1 MQINIEIA
9 KYNDMDEMTPFQK
22 LKFSSID
29 EAIANVE
36 FLKLGYDYFK
46 NGEILAVR
54 ADNSSRIHLIDHD
67 STVPLNELRK
77 DLENKYTFST
87 QKDLDYDEIE
97 FKITTKPEKKSL
109 NSNFKFEKNENTK
122 YAKTSTGEN
131 LPFKLFRTD
140 DTGVRSN
147 LLRESQN
154 SGNSTD
160 FALIERR
167 FSENNSL
174 QFFGTEKIQNH
185 NDIAW
190 LFKSLEDEAVEH
202 AFLVYD
208 FVDKG
213 YFVQHISTGSYNAA
227 IIDNKSIIGNIIEAN
242 PASVTLVHNHPSGN
256 LVASPADAHILEKL
270 KNALKST
277 DVKVND
283 GIIIN
288 LRSGNYLVFNEQNLS
303 DLKHR
308 EDSFKTSIKVQSYS
322 FSKQILVENFQPIQ
336 VKSPEEVAAYI
347 TSQKFGIS
355 DKTEMLILNSQL
367 SIVGKFILPVNNQE
381 NSIIENVSKF
391 GGSSCVLYGNNITPE
406 LIDFYS
412 KRLEHSNIT
421 ITDAILLKSE
431 NGQKMWESFIEE
443 GKIEKNYNAKTD
455 YFSENNKSNNTV
467 MEENN
472 LSWSDKYLTPK
483 TDAYK
488 NFVKDIEKT
497 DKERVFNEKGDKFLK
512 IYEYLESRKLRE
524 NKQEQRGFKY
534 DISISVLDKNLTKT
548 FHFQDL
554 SRVMND
560 LKRRD
565 FSENISLLFKDRSQ
579 NIEVSIN
586 NNAEKEKFLAD
597 SWAKEFSL
605 KTDLSSGMTRTQI
618 DEKQSYHYR
627 NYETEA
633 KKLGIEITPL
643 NEIGE
648 KHMDIQNKGEISNY
662 KNSIDPDSNP
672 LLSYGRDSD
681 FIDDIFDDI
690 ENGVG
695 DLWEKKTKDEVVGKT
710 AFHDSGE
717 VMEYKSSESYLK
729 DLQKEIDHN
738 MGGFTYETITK
749 DPEVR
754 KKADDLIYGAYGEDN
769 PNSLG
774 YYQNKGVVG
783 GKIKDIAAEAIR
795 NPESIKQY
803 DSQTQ
808 NVINLYINQNPNIME
823 SPQKEFDLALHLK
836 TQLKYLGFGEGEKLH
851 KDLEKGLNSQEKQFS
866 IITSSDKALP
876 GNKIDYAIN
885 FNKSENGGVF
895 LNSYDATLN
904 NSKGETVSQNFKIGK
919 DNSFTAKEALN
930 LLEGRSVKIEFT
942 NPKTDQK
949 ETSFVQLNLAEK
961 KNEYGNYNFQSFHQ
975 NYGVDTEKIVEKSN
989 IIFDKPEYKD
999 NTIKNLEKGNI
1010 VNVKFEMKENVIE
1023 GKAVLNPQY
1032 KNLSLYD
1039 NEMNRVNTNE
1049 PIKGLENDQKHEK
1062 SNVREQS
1069 ISRGI

>member
-1 MQINIEIA
+1 MQITIEIA

-46 NGEILAVR
+46 NGAILAVR

-303 DLKHR
+303 DLKRR
-308 EDSFKTSIKVQSYS
+308 EESFKTSIKVQSYS

-381 NSIIENVSKF
+381 NSIIEKVSKF

-467 MEENN
+467 MEEN
-472 LSWSDKYLTPK
+472 P
-483 TDAYK
+483 
-488 NFVKDIEKT
+488 
-497 DKERVFNEKGDKFLK
+497 
-512 IYEYLESRKLRE
+512 
-524 NKQEQRGFKY
+524 
-534 DISISVLDKNLTKT
+534 
-548 FHFQDL
+548 
-554 SRVMND
+554 
-560 LKRRD
+560 
-565 FSENISLLFKDRSQ
+565 ISL
-579 NIEVSIN
+579 
-586 NNAEKEKFLAD
+586 A
-597 SWAKEFSL
+597 
-605 KTDLSSGMTRTQI
+605 
-618 DEKQSYHYR
+618 
-627 NYETEA
+627 
-633 KKLGIEITPL
+633 
-643 NEIGE
+643 
-648 KHMDIQNKGEISNY
+648 
-662 KNSIDPDSNP
+662 
-672 LLSYGRDSD
+672 
-681 FIDDIFDDI
+681 
-690 ENGVG
+690 
-695 DLWEKKTKDEVVGKT
+695 
-710 AFHDSGE
+710 
-717 VMEYKSSESYLK
+717 
-729 DLQKEIDHN
+729 
-738 MGGFTYETITK
+738 
-749 DPEVR
+749 
-754 KKADDLIYGAYGEDN
+754 
-769 PNSLG
+769 
-774 YYQNKGVVG
+774 YYQNEEIIG
-783 GKIKDIAAEAIR
+783 GKIKDIATEAMR
-795 NPESIKQY
+795 NPESLKQY
-803 DSQTQ
+803 DLQTQ
-808 NVINLYINQNPNIME
+808 NVINLYINQKPNIME
-823 SPQKEFDLALHLK
+823 SPPKEFDLVKHLQ

-851 KDLEKGLNSQEKQFS
+851 KDLEAGLNSQEKQFS
-866 IITSSDKALP
+866 INVTSDKALP
-876 GNKIDYAIN
+876 GNKIDYSIN
-885 FNKSENGGVF
+885 FNKTENGGVF

-942 NPKTDQK
+942 NPKTEQK
-949 ETSFVQLNLAEK
+949 ETSFVQLNLADK

-975 NYGVDTEKIVEKSN
+975 NYGVDTAKIVERSN
-989 IIFDKPEYKD
+989 VIFDKPEYKD
-999 NTIKNLEKGNI
+999 STIKALEKGNV
-1010 VNVKFEMKENVIE
+1010 VNIKFELDDKVVE

-1032 KNLSLYD
+1032 KSLNLYD
-1039 NEMNRVNTNE
+1039 NDMNRLNTNK
-1049 PIKGLENDQKHEK
+1049 PIQGLENDNKHEK

>member
-1 MQINIEIA
+1 MQITIEIA

-308 EDSFKTSIKVQSYS
+308 EESFKTSIKVQSYS

-443 GKIEKNYNAKTD
+443 GKIEKNYKAKTD

-467 MEENN
+467 ME
-472 LSWSDKYLTPK
+472 
-483 TDAYK
+483 
-488 NFVKDIEKT
+488 
-497 DKERVFNEKGDKFLK
+497 
-512 IYEYLESRKLRE
+512 
-524 NKQEQRGFKY
+524 
-534 DISISVLDKNLTKT
+534 
-548 FHFQDL
+548 
-554 SRVMND
+554 
-560 LKRRD
+560 
-565 FSENISLLFKDRSQ
+565 
-579 NIEVSIN
+579 
-586 NNAEKEKFLAD
+586 
-597 SWAKEFSL
+597 
-605 KTDLSSGMTRTQI
+605 
-618 DEKQSYHYR
+618 
-627 NYETEA
+627 
-633 KKLGIEITPL
+633 
-643 NEIGE
+643 
-648 KHMDIQNKGEISNY
+648 
-662 KNSIDPDSNP
+662 
-672 LLSYGRDSD
+672 
-681 FIDDIFDDI
+681 DD
-690 ENGVG
+690 
-695 DLWEKKTKDEVVGKT
+695 
-710 AFHDSGE
+710 
-717 VMEYKSSESYLK
+717 
-729 DLQKEIDHN
+729 
-738 MGGFTYETITK
+738 
-749 DPEVR
+749 
-754 KKADDLIYGAYGEDN
+754 

-1010 VNVKFEMKENVIE
+1010 VNVKFEMKDNVIE